1 MSMKNYLIAAMV
13 TLSLS
18 GCISLAGNQNA
29 PLITSYVLEDAG
41 HPSLA
46 TTTNPRTLLILD
58 TATNAF
64 YNTDSIAFS
73 RAPGTRGLYQY
84 ARWAERPGK
93 RFNELLLARLDADRI
108 FATVASSGSGIKG
121 DWLLDTRLLAF
132 YHQASTP
139 PGSVRVELR
148 AEVTDL
154 RHRTL
159 VARKLFTVD
168 IPAPTYNAA
177 GAVSAFNSAT
187 GKLLDD
193 IGGWLET
200 LPSQES
206 AAIGS
211 KLP

>member
-1 MSMKNYLIAAMV
+1 MKNYLIAAMV
-13 TLSLS
+13 ALGLS

-29 PLITSYVLEDAG
+29 PLITSYVLEDTG

-93 RFNELLLARLDADRI
+93 RFNELLLARLDADHI

-121 DWLLDTRLLAF
+121 NWVLDTRLLAF
-132 YHQASTP
+132 YHQASTT
-139 PGSVRVELR
+139 PGSVHVELR
-148 AEVTDL
+148 AEVMDL
-154 RHRTL
+154 RSRTL
-159 VARKLFTVD
+159 VARKLFTAH

-177 GAVSAFNSAT
+177 GAVAAFNTAT

-193 IGGWLET
+193 LGSWLES
-200 LPSQES
+200 LPTQES
-206 AAIGS
+206 AATGN

>member
-1 MSMKNYLIAAMV
+1 MKNFLIIAMM
-13 TLSLS
+13 TLGLS
-18 GCISLAGNQNA
+18 GCISLAGNQHA

-41 HPSLA
+41 HPRLA
-46 TTTNPRTLLILD
+46 ATKNPHIVLIPD
-58 TATNAF
+58 TSTNAF

-84 ARWAERPGK
+84 ARWTERPGK
-93 RFNELLLARLDADRI
+93 RLSELLLRRLEAERI

-132 YHQASTP
+132 YHQASTS

-154 RHRTL
+154 HHRTL
-159 VARKLFTVD
+159 VARKLFAVD

-177 GAVSAFNSAT
+177 GAVTAFNTAT
-187 GKLLDD
+187 GQLLDE
-193 IGGWLET
+193 IGNWLES
-200 LPSQES
+200 LPTQES
-206 AAIGS
+206 AATGS